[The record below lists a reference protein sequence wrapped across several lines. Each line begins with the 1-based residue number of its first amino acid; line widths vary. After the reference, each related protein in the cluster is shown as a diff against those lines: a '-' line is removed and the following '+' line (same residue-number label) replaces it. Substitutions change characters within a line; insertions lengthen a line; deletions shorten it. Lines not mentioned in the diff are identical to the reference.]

1 LVYNDWFSQ
10 YYDETYPTAK
20 EQKAFVKYQLGN
32 NHRENGEII
41 MLDGFTV
48 VYKSCVDL
56 FFYVMGSAN
65 ENGLILASVLNCL
78 YESVNQILRKNVE
91 KRTLLDNLDIVFLA
105 VDEICDGGIIL
116 EADPTSVVQR
126 VTTKPDDL
134 PLGEQT
140 VAQVFQTAREQIKW
154 SLLR

>member
-1 LVYNDWFSQ
+1 
-10 YYDETYPTAK
+10 
-20 EQKAFVKYQLGN
+20 
-32 NHRENGEII
+32 

-48 VYKSCVDL
+48 VYKSSVDL
-56 FFYVMGSAN
+56 YFYVMGSSN

-78 YESVNQILRKNVE
+78 YEAANLILRKNVE
-91 KRTLLDNLDIVFLA
+91 KRTLLENLDMIFLA

-126 VTTKPDDL
+126 VATKPDDL